1 VTGIV
6 LKTEG
11 LSKSFGG
18 LRAVDEVDF
27 ELPSGGLHAI
37 IGPNG
42 AGKTTFFNL
51 ITSAWHGHCKSKA
64 CSMVS
69 RSTTM
74 SGLPPIRVWDSC
86 TRYGR

>member
-27 ELPSGGLHAI
+27 EV
-37 IGPNG
+37 
-42 AGKTTFFNL
+42 K
-51 ITSAWHGHCKSKA
+51 
-64 CSMVS
+64 
-69 RSTTM
+69 
-74 SGLPPIRVWDSC
+74 
-86 TRYGR
+86 